1 MSNDDWMVD
10 VSVERQSLR
19 HANHSIV
26 MQSIS
31 PNEGNNGGD
40 KSNITPPS
48 PQRGTHDGVG
58 DIASNTPSSHQE
70 EDHAFTTSSVQH
82 HSLLLQECPT
92 PIKKQRTWSKDDEGR
107 LLQQQRRQ
115 MYNSPSSSSSSSKS
129 SYGTTLTPSSVSSRR
144 VSLDQAKYSVPTLKE
159 EEGHNMPAAALDVPR
174 TTMGDDSPFTP
185 IGRRMM
191 NELSI
196 NSPQSL
202 YPMQHHQLSTP
213 TRSKQPAY
221 GSPPWSSVGGRNY
234 MTPISRYQRSSSSV
248 FKPLHH
254 SFGSPFV
261 VAAKR
266 SSEGN
271 MSTLNDSS
279 HHSSS
284 SLTSITPLTL
294 DRSYSSLWVPLT
306 VLTKEG
312 SSLGVALPSL
322 TSRTSLRSID
332 VDGDKNKKL
341 ETTTTMTAHMVT
353 TEPQRRI
360 LPPKIRPRM
369 KSPPRLFDNTS
380 GNKPPPLL
388 EVDIGLQLDELSN
401 SLHDGYNSDHNIK
414 AEQHYHHSDMKEDE
428 ELGRESEDA
437 EIMALLTQYIPT
449 LDDTTFS
456 YSPSDDRSSTK
467 RPMPTITLHHK
478 QQHGG
483 ETSEHDTRAVAA
495 TATKRRSPSFLPC
508 PIPIR
513 QPGTSRSMLNRT
525 IKNDPIESI
534 ILADAIA
541 EAAKCEHSLT
551 DDEASHHSDFLLSLP
566 SDATTTAAEQQQNII
581 PRRTT
586 TTVGALQNERRKRF
600 SFKPRST
607 PPLDDDVED
616 QHVTSLA
623 VVGANNSTL
632 FSFGTPPISSS
643 SHNLLK
649 SHESNWGDEMMKLSH
664 KLTNFDSNVMQFE
677 GSSSDSSDND
687 NNNDIIQS
695 PSPPSSLLLFDR
707 KSNKS
712 TTTMLAKS
720 NNNLNSSPGVL
731 LNDWTT
737 TTPAG
742 VYQQEIFSTPPTTMI

>member
-1 MSNDDWMVD
+1 
-10 VSVERQSLR
+10 
-19 HANHSIV
+19 
-26 MQSIS
+26 
-31 PNEGNNGGD
+31 
-40 KSNITPPS
+40 
-48 PQRGTHDGVG
+48 
-58 DIASNTPSSHQE
+58 
-70 EDHAFTTSSVQH
+70 
-82 HSLLLQECPT
+82 
-92 PIKKQRTWSKDDEGR
+92 
-107 LLQQQRRQ
+107 
-115 MYNSPSSSSSSSKS
+115 
-129 SYGTTLTPSSVSSRR
+129 
-144 VSLDQAKYSVPTLKE
+144 
-159 EEGHNMPAAALDVPR
+159 
-174 TTMGDDSPFTP
+174 
-185 IGRRMM
+185 
-191 NELSI
+191 
-196 NSPQSL
+196 
-202 YPMQHHQLSTP
+202 
-213 TRSKQPAY
+213 
-221 GSPPWSSVGGRNY
+221 
-234 MTPISRYQRSSSSV
+234 
-248 FKPLHH
+248 
-254 SFGSPFV
+254 
-261 VAAKR
+261 
-266 SSEGN
+266 
-271 MSTLNDSS
+271 
-279 HHSSS
+279 
-284 SLTSITPLTL
+284 
-294 DRSYSSLWVPLT
+294 
-306 VLTKEG
+306 
-312 SSLGVALPSL
+312 
-322 TSRTSLRSID
+322 
-332 VDGDKNKKL
+332 
-341 ETTTTMTAHMVT
+341 
-353 TEPQRRI
+353 
-360 LPPKIRPRM
+360 M

-414 AEQHYHHSDMKEDE
+414 AEQHYHHSDMKKDE

-456 YSPSDDRSSTK
+456 YSPSDRSSTK

-607 PPLDDDVED
+607 PPLDEDVDEH
-616 QHVTSLA
+616 HVTSLA

-632 FSFGTPPISSS
+632 FSFGTPPTISS
-643 SHNLLK
+643 SHNLI
-649 SHESNWGDEMMKLSH
+649 SHETNWGDEMMKLSH

-677 GSSSDSSDND
+677 GSSSDSSDNE
-687 NNNDIIQS
+687 NNDIIQS
-695 PSPPSSLLLFDR
+695 PPPPSLLLFDR
-707 KSNKS
+707 QSNKS
-712 TTTMLAKS
+712 TTTMLVKS
-720 NNNLNSSPGVL
+720 NNNLTSSPGVL

-742 VYQQEIFSTPPTTMI
+742 VYQQEIFTTPPTTMI